1 MKLGIVANITRD
13 GIGEI
18 VAGIADTISAAG
30 FTVSVH
36 EQLRSLISDSSGYL
50 FCDEKTLGIT
60 SDLLV
65 SIGGDGTMLSAAL
78 IGHTYDKPLVG
89 INFGKLGF
97 LADVDVN
104 KLDNF
109 LSELKRGE
117 YKVEERMVLESECT
131 ERPGEVHVA
140 FNDFVI
146 DKGYWPKMIDIRLEV
161 DGEYVTTFPADG
173 VVFATP
179 TGSTG
184 YSLSVGGPIVTQK
197 VEVITIAPISPHSL
211 TARPLVLSPYQTVK
225 ITVYSQHK
233 TIQFNADGQRVVD
246 YISPAEISIS
256 RCRKSLKIL
265 RTHSSS
271 YFEVLRNKLFWGLD
285 ARNNQLTKK

>member
-1 MKLGIVANITRD
+1 MKLGIVAHRTREDIGGIVTNI
-13 GIGEI
+13 
-18 VAGIADTISAAG
+18 ANLISSSG
-30 FTVSVH
+30 FKVSVH
-36 EQLRSLISDSSGYL
+36 EQLRSKMDEGAAYI
-50 FCDEKTLGIT
+50 FCDEKTLGTT

-65 SIGGDGTMLSAAL
+65 SIGGDGTMLSAAM

-104 KLDNF
+104 KLADF
-109 LSELKRGE
+109 LAELQKGE
-117 YKVEERMVLESECT
+117 YKVEERMVLESECSQA
-131 ERPGEVHVA
+131 PGEIHVA

-197 VEVITIAPISPHSL
+197 AEVITIAPISPHSL
-211 TARPLVLSPYQTVK
+211 TARPLVLSPYQRVK
-225 ITVYSQHK
+225 ITTISEHK

-246 YISPAEISIS
+246 YASPAEIHIS

-271 YFEVLRNKLFWGLD
+271 YFQVLRNKLFWGLD
-285 ARNNQLTKK
+285 VRNSQIKI

>member
-1 MKLGIVANITRD
+1 MKLGIVANITREN
-13 GIGEI
+13 IGSI
-18 VAGIADTISAAG
+18 VANIADMITAAG
-30 FTVSVH
+30 FKVSVH
-36 EQLRSLISDSSGYL
+36 EQLRGKMNADTEYI
-50 FCDEKTLGIT
+50 FCDEKTLGTT

-78 IGHTYDKPLVG
+78 IGHTHDKPLVG

-104 KLDNF
+104 KLTDF
-109 LSELKRGE
+109 LSELQRGE
-117 YKVEERMVLESECT
+117 YRIEERMVLESSCNQA
-131 ERPGEVHVA
+131 PGELHVA

-146 DKGYWPKMIDIRLEV
+146 DKGYWPKMIDIRLVV
-161 DGEYVTTFPADG
+161 DDEYVTTFPADG

-197 VEVITIAPISPHSL
+197 AEVITISPISPHSL

-225 ITVYSQHK
+225 ITAFSQHK

-246 YISPAEISIS
+246 YISPAEICIS

-285 ARNNQLTKK
+285 VRNSQIKL